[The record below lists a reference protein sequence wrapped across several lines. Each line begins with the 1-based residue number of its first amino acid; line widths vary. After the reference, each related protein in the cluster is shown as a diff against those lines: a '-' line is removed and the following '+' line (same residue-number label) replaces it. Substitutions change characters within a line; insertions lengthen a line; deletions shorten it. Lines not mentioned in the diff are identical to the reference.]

1 MDLEPSTFQPNF
13 DRLTNFVPNFAPLM
27 RVQLQPQEL
36 PLELSHVRVYA
47 ELNGGFAHTTL
58 EFTFYNP
65 NYRTLE
71 GQLQIPLLDGQSVT
85 GLALDFNGHW
95 RDAVAIEKPRAAQ
108 IFEDVTRAQVDPALL
123 SKTRGNNY
131 HLRVYPLFG
140 CGTRKVRLEISEK
153 LEMHQTGGKT
163 QALYRLPLHL
173 GLVKNLELHVLS
185 SATIAEVRGLNL
197 EMQMSHGL
205 RLQQKAVDLK
215 HVLELHLEVP
225 QQSEVWHCQQENL
238 GGNLGGNQGF
248 VLARIPKPQSPA
260 PALTPQQ
267 ITLFWDC
274 SLSGL
279 KRDHTS
285 EIRLLEGY
293 FKHFP
298 DLTVHL
304 ICLRQTVAPVQTF
317 VIQDGNWPLLRSVL
331 QNIIYDGGSSFSA
344 LAEPQPSSDLCLLF
358 SDGLDTLT
366 PNRVTGLKVPLF
378 CIFSSVGSDAAR
390 LRGLSKRSGG
400 RAVSLSELE
409 RDHAL
414 AVLLETQPRLEHL
427 QAEGAKQVVLHEDR
441 FNWFVAAKTDSLE
454 GDVTLIYA
462 LEGKSHALS
471 IPKNAP
477 ENAQIARLWANWCVE
492 DLEGD
497 AHLNVAE
504 IRRIGKDFAIPT
516 SQTSL
521 LILETLEDYLRY
533 QVPLPPDL
541 KDAYQPH
548 MHPHFGQNINE
559 RNQLE
564 RVWQMLEQYKTW
576 WNRDYHN
583 LPAKPKMSEPLRG
596 IPTQARAVGSMA
608 PEGFGSSAPDLPDPI
623 LPNPNLPDYVAE
635 ARPPSAEMAADFQ
648 SPGTVETEYI
658 IDVEQDMD
666 SLYDMD
672 ASEAPTVSAPT
683 ALFSIT
689 ANPAAPAPAPSSEPA
704 PPSRSTSRI
713 HIQAWS
719 SEAGYIKRMQQAQT
733 EDLYHIYLDERPD
746 FLTSPAFFFDVAD
759 VLMNR
764 GLEELALQVLGNIAE
779 LELEHRGLLRILGYR
794 YLQYHH
800 PDLALLVFAE
810 VERLAPYEPQSY
822 RDLGLTYS
830 ALERYQDAVDQ
841 FYQVVKQ
848 PWDERFPQI
857 EMIAL
862 SELNALLDRFPQ
874 LTSPLV
880 DSRLRASCPL
890 DLRVVLSWDAD
901 DTDLDLWVT
910 GPDGEK
916 VFYGNPLGAAGGRL
930 SPDFRRGYGPEEFT
944 LRRASAGSYRVEA
957 NYYGSTSQLL
967 SSGVTLQLRLITA
980 FARAEQHEQLITL
993 RLEGQGSTV
1002 FIGEFEVGAK
1012 LS

>member
-13 DRLTNFVPNFAPLM
+13 ERPLDFVPNFAPIM

-108 IFEDVTRAQVDPALL
+108 IFEDVTRAQIDPALL

-131 HLRVYPLFG
+131 RLRVYPLFG
-140 CGTRKVRLEISEK
+140 RGTRKVRLEISEK
-153 LEMHQTGGKT
+153 LEMHQIDGKT
-163 QALYRLPLHL
+163 QSSYRLPLHL
-173 GLVKNLELHVLS
+173 GLVKNLELQVLS
-185 SATIAEVRGLNL
+185 SAAILEVRGLDATL
-197 EMQMSHGL
+197 QMSHGL
-205 RLQQKAVDLK
+205 RFNPQNIELQ
-215 HVLELHLEVP
+215 HVLELRLEVP
-225 QQSEVWHCQQENL
+225 QQPEVWHCHQNNL
-238 GGNLGGNQGF
+238 GF
-248 VLARIPKPQSPA
+248 VLARIPKPQSPV
-260 PALTPQQ
+260 PALIPQQ

-279 KRDHTS
+279 QRDHAS

-304 ICLRQTVAPVQTF
+304 ICLRQTAAPVQTF
-317 VIQDGNWPLLRSVL
+317 VLQEGNWPLLRSVL

-344 LAEPQPSSDLCLLF
+344 LEEPQPSSDLCLLF

-414 AVLLETQPRLEHL
+414 AVLQEAQPRLEQL

-441 FNWFVAAKTDSLE
+441 FNWFVAAKTDTLE
-454 GDVTLIYA
+454 GDVTLLYA
-462 LEGKSHALS
+462 LEGKNQTLS

-477 ENAQIARLWANWCVE
+477 ENAQISRLWANWYVE

-541 KDAYQPH
+541 KDAHTGQI
-548 MHPHFGQNINE
+548 HFGQNINE

-576 WNRDYHN
+576 WNRDYHS
-583 LPAKPKMSEPLRG
+583 LPAKLKMSEP
-596 IPTQARAVGSMA
+596 PSSATMQARAVGGMA
-608 PEGFGSSAPDLPDPI
+608 PEGFGSSAPNLPDPI
-623 LPNPNLPDYVAE
+623 LPEYAAE

-658 IDVEQDMD
+658 IDVEQDTD
-666 SLYDMD
+666 FLYDMD
-672 ASEAPTVSAPT
+672 SSEAPTVSAPT
-683 ALFSIT
+683 ALFSI
-689 ANPAAPAPAPSSEPA
+689 AVNQAAPAPAPSSEPA
-704 PPSRSTSRI
+704 PPSSSTSRI

-733 EDLYHIYLDERPD
+733 EDLYRIYLDERPD

-794 YLQYHH
+794 YLQYHR
-800 PDLALLVFAE
+800 PDLAVLVFAE

-822 RDLGLTYS
+822 RDLGLTYT

-874 LTSPLV
+874 LTSSLV

-944 LRRASAGSYRVEA
+944 LRRASAGIYRVEA